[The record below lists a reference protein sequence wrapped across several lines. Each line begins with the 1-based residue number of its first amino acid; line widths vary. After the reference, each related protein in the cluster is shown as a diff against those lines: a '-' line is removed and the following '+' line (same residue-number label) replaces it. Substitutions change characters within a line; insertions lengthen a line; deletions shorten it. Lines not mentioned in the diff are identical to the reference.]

1 MSYVNSQSPPFDFIQ
16 SEPGLLKTRS
26 GKILRRILETK
37 NRPGIQSQRVNY
49 GTGSPSKM
57 NNKDG
62 FFLPSYDSLGVP
74 LLIW

>member
-37 NRPGIQSQRVNY
+37 NRPGIQRVNY

-57 NNKDG
+57 NKDG

-74 LLIW
+74 LLI